1 MASTRTVLS
10 DQRPD
15 DAANL
20 VRCGLFPALLK
31 ASVEDRYHESINYPE
46 HPLDDSDVILEVFLP
61 TSGTHFRN
69 ITSFQLPRQYGSP
82 LTLDPDVRTSVSV
95 RKTVTA

>member
-20 VRCGLFPALLK
+20 VCCGLVPALLK
-31 ASVEDRYHESINYPE
+31 ASVEDRYHESVTMSLLIISNIRWM
-46 HPLDDSDVILEVFLP
+46 ILM
-61 TSGTHFRN
+61 
-69 ITSFQLPRQYGSP
+69 
-82 LTLDPDVRTSVSV
+82 
-95 RKTVTA
+95 